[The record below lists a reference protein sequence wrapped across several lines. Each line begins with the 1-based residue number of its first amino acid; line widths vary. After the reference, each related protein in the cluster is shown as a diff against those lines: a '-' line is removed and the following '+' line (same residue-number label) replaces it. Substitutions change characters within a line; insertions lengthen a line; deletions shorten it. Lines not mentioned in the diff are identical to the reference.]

1 MIGGEKIV
9 IKMNIS
15 KHVMKMKFFFFIEIL
30 LSVFFEVNSS
40 LMYRVR
46 LKACFLWTNC
56 SINFKGNLQ
65 FFDELRHEQPIIERE
80 RQRCF
85 VAELGR

>member
-1 MIGGEKIV
+1 
-9 IKMNIS
+9 
-15 KHVMKMKFFFFIEIL
+15 
-30 LSVFFEVNSS
+30 
-40 LMYRVR
+40 MYRVR

-56 SINFKGNLQ
+56 SINFKENLQ

-85 VAELGR
+85 VAELER

>member
-1 MIGGEKIV
+1 
-9 IKMNIS
+9 
-15 KHVMKMKFFFFIEIL
+15 
-30 LSVFFEVNSS
+30 
-40 LMYRVR
+40 MYRVR

-65 FFDELRHEQPIIERE
+65 FLDELRHEQLIIERE

-85 VAELGR
+85 VAELER

>member
-30 LSVFFEVNSS
+30 LLVFFEVNSS
-40 LMYRVR
+40 LMYRGR
-46 LKACFLWTNC
+46 LRVCFVWNNC

-65 FFDELRHEQPIIERE
+65 FFNELRHEQLIIERE

-85 VAELGR
+85 VAELER